1 MRGFLRGVAVLA
13 LLVVAPNVTAAP
25 AHADIPE
32 LSSCL
37 ADAELVPGSTGT
49 SVTCVQWTLMWK
61 GYYRGVV
68 NGSFDDATF
77 NAVIAFQQANPPLTV
92 NGHGGAQTLTAMG
105 IYSGVDVA
113 PPPACVADAPVS
125 PGDRG
130 PSTECVQQVL
140 QAEGLFNGTV
150 DGSFGNGTR
159 DAVVAFQ
166 LANPPL
172 RADGVADTSTLA
184 AMGIWSGFTRE
195 QGSDTFNAGSWWPSP
210 IQAEPNWRLVNGI
223 PVYGNRRGCTK
234 ENADIIAREFAKDG
248 ADASTQ
254 QLFIYFASREG
265 GCDHTS
271 VNFNMQTRDDS
282 HCTFQLNA
290 LSGMFEPHGELGR
303 RGWNVNNVKESMANC
318 ADAASDL
325 WVYCARGPWTP
336 PYSCTPPW
344 EGDLGP
350 EGDA

>member
-1 MRGFLRGVAVLA
+1 MRGFAVLA
-13 LLVVAPNVTAAP
+13 LLVVAPDVSVAP
-25 AHADIPE
+25 AHAQVPE
-32 LSSCL
+32 LAACL
-37 ADAELVPGSTGT
+37 ADAELVPNSTGT
-49 SVTCVQWTLMWK
+49 SVTCLQWTLMWK
-61 GYYRGVV
+61 GLYRGVV
-68 NGSFDDATF
+68 NGSFDEATF

-92 NGHGGAQTLTAMG
+92 NGHAGVQTLTAMG

-113 PPPACVADAPVS
+113 PPPACLADAPVS

-130 PSTECVQQVL
+130 PSAECVQQVL
-140 QAEGLFNGTV
+140 KSQGLFAGTV
-150 DGSFGNGTR
+150 DGTYGNGTR
-159 DAVVAFQ
+159 DAVIAFQ

-172 RADGVADTSTLA
+172 TADGVADTSTLA
-184 AMGIWSGFTRE
+184 AMGIWSGFVRE
-195 QGSDTFNAGSWWPSP
+195 QGSDTFNAGSWWPAP

-223 PVYGNRRGCTK
+223 PVYGNRRGCTR

-254 QLFIYFASREG
+254 QFFIYIASREG
-265 GCDHTS
+265 GCDYTS

-290 LSGMFEPHGELGR
+290 LSGMFEPSGQLGR
-303 RGWNVNNVKESMANC
+303 RGWTTDSVKQSMANC

-325 WVYCARGPWTP
+325 WVFCARGPWTP